1 MTVKVSV
8 VDGLYLFS
16 GSLKRFNQAT
26 VSFTGEFDSFGVNI
40 PEQFNSGGQISS
52 PNMAFDRVN
61 GLPVIGGTFNGKRFN
76 LSKAAYFAN
85 TETNLEREPARS
97 LQKQIHLSLAVQYDR
112 IVVCPCW

>member
-40 PEQFNSGGQISS
+40 PEQFNSSGQIPS

-61 GLPVIGGTFNGKRFN
+61 GLPVIGGTFNGERFN
-76 LSKAAYFAN
+76 LSKAAYRAN